1 MFKHGLIKVAAATP
15 KIIVGDL
22 EHNKKQIL
30 QILSQT
36 KASIIVFPE
45 LTLTGYTA
53 SDLFYQESFIKE
65 AMKTLKE
72 IILETNYEGIYILGA
87 PLDLYGILY
96 NCAVVVKGKDI
107 LGVVPKH
114 YLPNY
119 HEFYEKRWFHTGFK
133 TQMESIKLF
142 GKKIPFGY
150 LIFEDADHHIRFGVE
165 ICQDVWATYSPSDD
179 MSLAGA
185 NMFFNLSASPENI
198 GKTEIRRHMVLDHSR
213 KQMAAYIYT
222 STGHFES
229 SSEVVF
235 SGQKMISSRGN
246 MIAEYCGFDM
256 EATVLTAD
264 IDVEA
269 INYQKRQDSTY
280 RDMHMLIQNKY
291 QFIAVS
297 FEETEDFIF
306 ERPINPNPFIRKN
319 KDIEDSELANQLQIF
334 GLIKKMES
342 LPLEVSKI
350 VIGVSGGLDSTL
362 ALLVAH
368 QAMIKLN
375 RNLKDIIAVTM
386 PAKVTST
393 QSKTLAI
400 ALMEQLGVT
409 PFVIPISEAVDLHL
423 KSINHES
430 KDVTYE
436 NAQARMRTMILM
448 DLANK
453 HGGFV
458 LGTGDLSEI
467 ALGWMTYNGDQ
478 MSMYAVNAGLPKT
491 WVRKLIQYH
500 MDHDYSE
507 LKPILSQIS
516 QAPISPE
523 LLEDQDTEKTIGRY
537 DINDFI
543 LFYHL
548 EIGADEHKIAW
559 LLKKAYHLDD
569 LEAQTY
575 VNRFFKRFY
584 TQQYKRQTLP
594 EGPKILGISLSP
606 RGQYRMPSDV
616 KKKVIE

>member
-1 MFKHGLIKVAAATP
+1 MFKNGLIKVAAATP
-15 KIIVGDL
+15 KIVVGDL
-22 EHNKKQIL
+22 EHNKL
-30 QILSQT
+30 EILSILNAT
-36 KASIIVFPE
+36 KASVVVFPE
-45 LTLTGYTA
+45 LTITGYTA
-53 SDLFYQESFIKE
+53 SDLFYQESFIKD
-65 AMKTLKE
+65 AMKALKE
-72 IILETNYEGIYILGA
+72 IMLETTYQGIYIIGA

-96 NCAVVVKGKDI
+96 NCAVIIKNKEI

-133 TQMESIKLF
+133 TQMETIKLF

-185 NMFFNLSASPENI
+185 NMFFNLSASPENV
-198 GKTEIRRHMVLDHSR
+198 GKTDIRRHMILDHSR
-213 KQMAAYIYT
+213 KQMASYIYT

-235 SGQKMISSRGN
+235 SGQKIIASRGN
-246 MIAEYCGFDM
+246 LIAEYCAFDM
-256 EATVLTAD
+256 ESTVLVAD
-264 IDVEA
+264 IDIEA

-291 QFIAVS
+291 QFIPVS
-297 FEETEDFIF
+297 FEETEDFDF
-306 ERPINPNPFIRKN
+306 EKPINPYPFIKKGREL
-319 KDIEDSELANQLQIF
+319 EDSRLANQLQVF
-334 GLIKKMES
+334 GLIKKIES
-342 LPLEVSKI
+342 LPSESSRI
-350 VIGVSGGLDSTL
+350 VIGISGGLDSTL
-362 ALLVAH
+362 ALLVSH
-368 QAMIKLN
+368 QAMIKLGKSP
-375 RNLKDIIAVTM
+375 KDIIAVTM
-386 PAKVTST
+386 PASVTSE
-393 QSKTLAI
+393 KTKNIAI
-400 ALMEQLGVT
+400 ELMDALGVT
-409 PFVIPISEAVDLHL
+409 KHVIPISDQVDLHL

-430 KDVTYE
+430 KDITYE

-453 HGGFV
+453 YGGFV

-478 MSMYAVNAGLPKT
+478 MSMYAINAGLPKT
-491 WVRKLIQYH
+491 WIKLLIDYH
-500 MDHDYSE
+500 LNHDYHE
-507 LKPILSQIS
+507 IKHILKQVLTSPIT
-516 QAPISPE
+516 PE
-523 LLEDQDTEKTIGRY
+523 LLANQDTEISIGRY

-543 LFYHL
+543 LYYHL
-548 EIGADEHKIAW
+548 EIGADESKISW
-559 LLKKAYHLDD
+559 LLSKAYQLS
-569 LEAQTY
+569 EAESNLY

-616 KKKVIE
+616 KRK